1 MGKVGKVRGGRDV
14 GKVGKVGEWLSGK
27 VGGSRLYSRVE
38 DTG

>member
-1 MGKVGKVRGGRDV
+1 MGKVRWGNDV
-14 GKVGKVGEWLSGK
+14 GKVGTVGEWLSGK